1 MDLSGLIPMLNSI
14 HPLVGLIGGIVI
26 LYVLPRLGVKV
37 PNPNPT
43 PKPVDPLAPVA
54 PVIPE
59 RPVLSALLAL
69 LQMLRAK
76 PADLSPDEH
85 AVAAL
90 LVKELAPEK
99 PDPK

>member
-1 MDLSGLIPMLNSI
+1 MDLSGLIPMLSSI

-26 LYVLPRLGVKV
+26 LYVLPRLGIKV
-37 PNPNPT
+37 PNPNPN

-69 LQMLRAK
+69 LAMLKVK
-76 PADLSPDEH
+76 PAALSPDEQS
-85 AVAAL
+85 VAAL
-90 LVKELAPEK
+90 LVKELTPEK
-99 PDPK
+99 ADPK